1 MDRVTFLGA
10 LAGQNT
16 AAKWL
21 SVDSDGAAKIVLEV
35 PASEL
40 AQVMRLATKTKSL
53 LRFTIESEP
62 DPST

>member
-1 MDRVTFLGA
+1 VDSITFLGA
-10 LAGQNT
+10 LSGQDT

-21 SVDSDGAAKIVLEV
+21 SVDSDGASKVVLEV

-53 LRFTIESEP
+53 LRFTVESE
-62 DPST
+62 